1 MATRLTVAEYSSLFA
16 ARPTSSP
23 EWHAACQKIKADHGG
38 VYPDDWFD
46 RVVSQKDEFDFHFT
60 VEDTELY
67 HDGRAVPTPP
77 PFETPLEHLEWSLA
91 LIIDAEEV
99 ARVAGRTLRHNSR
112 KLLEEQIREERA
124 TMEECLRNAHA
135 SAPLAPAAAPA
146 APPAAQAKP
155 VVMTTNSPDPR
166 KTGLAVEIFAE
177 LRGIN
182 PLSFDGEGLW
192 VGLNNKNVSFAGD
205 RLSPAEPLLV
215 MLNDRE
221 WRESIGTFEEL
232 KFLPP
237 RGMRVDEGYT
247 KEVHDVLTTG
257 ALVVRYWGLEH
268 ADHEEDKPLD
278 PRAQMLSKALTG
290 TTWQWPCQYVYA
302 QLQRARSEE
311 EDEAPRPLAAAAKTT
326 AKAQAQT
333 LKASKEP
340 TYGLT
345 RGFLDAEAAKPPSR
359 KEAQA
364 IARDARASRDEETV
378 AISAGE
384 EAPAAPPSPV
394 PNEPDVPGSPEPGKR
409 FFPSAEYV
417 YPDGTVRKT
426 KSGWFTSEELLRMS
440 MEEQDRWAEACAPP
454 DVLNTFG
461 TPPALSREDLTKY
474 DSPPSSLPSSPKPR
488 RAPPPSPDQREDG
501 FALPASLVDGLAA
514 ASVDDDAQ

>member
-1 MATRLTVAEYSSLFA
+1 MTTRLTTAEYASLVA

-46 RVVSQKDEFDFHFT
+46 RVVSQKDAFDLHFT

-67 HDGRAVPTPP
+67 HDGRAVPTLPF
-77 PFETPLEHLEWSLA
+77 FETRLEELEWCLA
-91 LIIDAEEV
+91 RVLDAEEV

-112 KLLEEQIREERA
+112 EMLEEDIREERA
-124 TMEECLRNAHA
+124 TMEECLRNAQA

-146 APPAAQAKP
+146 APPAGPAKQ
-155 VVMTTNSPDPR
+155 VVMTTNLPDPR

-182 PLSFDGEGLW
+182 PVSFDGEGLW
-192 VGLNNKNVSFAGD
+192 VGLNNKNVSFAGG

-247 KEVHDVLTTG
+247 KEVHDVLATG

-302 QLQRARSEE
+302 QLQRARPEE
-311 EDEAPRPLAAAAKTT
+311 EDDSPRPKAAAAKTT

-333 LKASKEP
+333 LKASKASKASKAP

-364 IARDARASRDEETV
+364 IARDARASRAEETV

-384 EAPAAPPSPV
+384 EAPPPQPPPV
-394 PNEPDVPGSPEPGKR
+394 PDESDVPESPGSGEPGKR

-417 YPDGTVRKT
+417 YPDLSVRKT
-426 KSGWFTSEELLRMS
+426 KSGWFTSEEFLRMS

-454 DVLNTFG
+454 VLNTFG
-461 TPPALSREDLTKY
+461 IPPAAEREDVTKY
-474 DSPPSSLPSSPKPR
+474 DSPPSSLPSSPDR
-488 RAPPPSPDQREDG
+488 RETG
-501 FALPASLVDGLAA
+501 LALPASLVDGMAA